1 MQNVSPHFLTRWL
14 STTNQFWFSL
24 YASGVAFCLYTC
36 IFAFRKT
43 FTVGTY
49 EGIAYLGVSYKV
61 WLIIAQ
67 VIGYGLAKFIGIKLL
82 SELPAFQRG
91 RGIIL
96 MISLA
101 GISWLFFA
109 LTPAPYNIIF
119 LFTNGLPLG
128 MGWGLVFGYLEG
140 RRVTEVLGAGVSVS
154 FIFSS
159 GFAKTVGGF
168 VMKHWGTSEY
178 WMPFVSTCLFLFP
191 LLAFLWLIDKI
202 PPPSP
207 SDEVLRTRREPMN
220 AMERKKFMFTFLP
233 GLVLLIL
240 TYMLLTA
247 FRDFRDNFSADVWQS
262 LGYGNSPEIFTKT
275 ETPVTVAILI
285 IMGSIMFIKN
295 NRVALIINHL
305 VILGGMILL
314 GISSYL
320 FDHQFI
326 SAPVWMILLGL
337 GLYLG
342 YVPFNSILFDRLI
355 ATFKYVSTVGFL
367 IYLADAFGYLGSI
380 GIMFYKEFGQA
391 SLRWLDFFIGAGY
404 VMSVVGS
411 LLITGSMIYFYFKH
425 KTWKDYRATENS

>member
-1 MQNVSPHFLTRWL
+1 MSGSLHPITQRLNQ
-14 STTNQFWFSL
+14 TNQFWFSL
-24 YASGVAFCLYTC
+24 YATLVAFCLYTC

-43 FTVGTY
+43 FTVGTF
-49 EGIAYLGVSYKV
+49 EGLIYLGVSYKV

-67 VIGYGLAKFIGIKLL
+67 VIGYGLAKFIGIKLI
-82 SELPAFQRG
+82 SELPAFKRA
-91 RGIIL
+91 RGIVI
-96 MISLA
+96 MICIA

-109 LTPAPYNIIF
+109 ITPAPYNIIF

-140 RRVTEVLGAGVSVS
+140 RRVTEVLGAGLSVS

-159 GFAKTVGGF
+159 GFAKSVGGF
-168 VMKHWGTSEY
+168 VMKNWGVSEY
-178 WMPFVSTCLFLFP
+178 WMPFVSTCLFLLP
-191 LLAFLWLIDKI
+191 LILFLWLLDKI
-202 PPPSP
+202 PPPSAL
-207 SDEVLRTRREPMN
+207 DEELRTKRQPMN
-220 AMERKKFMFTFLP
+220 AVERKKFLFAFAP

-247 FRDFRDNFSADVWQS
+247 FRDFRDNFSADVWKS
-262 LGYGNSPEIFTKT
+262 LGYGNSPEIFTRT
-275 ETPVTVAILI
+275 ETPVTIAILI
-285 IMGSIMFIKN
+285 IIGSIMFIKN

-305 VILGGMILL
+305 LILLGMILV
-314 GISSYL
+314 GISSLL
-320 FDHQFI
+320 FDSGQI
-326 SAPVWMILLGL
+326 SAPTWMILLGL

-380 GIMFYKEFGQA
+380 GVMIYKEFGQA
-391 SLRWLDFFIGAGY
+391 SLSWLEFFIGAGY

-411 LLITGSMIYFYFKH
+411 VLIISSMLYFYFKH
-425 KTWKDYRATENS
+425 RNWKIV

>member
-1 MQNVSPHFLTRWL
+1 MHPIAPHALTKWL
-14 STTNQFWFSL
+14 SQTNRFWFSL
-24 YASGVAFCLYTC
+24 YATLVAFCLYTC

-43 FTVGTY
+43 FTVGTF
-49 EGIAYLGVSYKV
+49 EGLAYLGVSYKV

-67 VIGYGLAKFIGIKLL
+67 VIGYGLAKFIGIKVI
-82 SELPAFQRG
+82 SELPAFQRAK
-91 RGIIL
+91 GIII
-96 MISLA
+96 MISMA

-109 LTPAPYNIIF
+109 ITPAPYNIIF

-140 RRVTEVLGAGVSVS
+140 RRVTEVLGAGLSVS

-159 GFAKTVGGF
+159 GFAKSVGGF
-168 VMKHWGTSEY
+168 VMKNWGTSEY
-178 WMPFVSTCLFLFP
+178 WMPFVSTCLFVLP
-191 LLAFLWLIDKI
+191 LLLFLWLLNKI
-202 PPPSP
+202 PPPSAL
-207 SDEVLRTRREPMN
+207 DEEMRTRRQPMD
-220 AMERKKFMFTFLP
+220 AAERKKFLYAFAP

-247 FRDFRDNFSADVWQS
+247 FRDFRDNFSADVWKS

-275 ETPVTVAILI
+275 ETPVTIAILI

-295 NRVALIINHL
+295 NRVALIVNHL
-305 VILGGMILL
+305 LILSGMILV

-320 FDHQFI
+320 YDGGHI
-326 SAPVWMILLGL
+326 SAPWWMILLGL

-380 GIMFYKEFGQA
+380 GVMIYKEFGQA
-391 SLRWLDFFIGAGY
+391 SLSWLEFFVGAGY

-411 LLITGSMIYFYFKH
+411 VLIVCSMVYFYYKH
-425 KTWKDYRATENS
+425 RQWNKERVTPV

>member
-1 MQNVSPHFLTRWL
+1 MSRSPIHPITQQL
-14 STTNQFWFSL
+14 SQTNRFWFSIYVSL
-24 YASGVAFCLYTC
+24 VAFCLYTC

-43 FTVGTY
+43 FTVGTF
-49 EGIAYLGVSYKV
+49 EGLSYLGVSYKV

-67 VIGYGLAKFIGIKLL
+67 VVGYGLAKFIGIKVI
-82 SELPAFQRG
+82 SELPAFQRAK
-91 RGIIL
+91 GIII
-96 MISLA
+96 MISIA

-109 LTPAPYNIIF
+109 ITPAPYNIFF

-140 RRVTEVLGAGVSVS
+140 RRVTEVLGAGLSVS

-159 GFAKTVGGF
+159 GFAKSVGGF
-168 VMKHWGTSEY
+168 VMKNWGTSEY

-191 LLAFLWLIDKI
+191 LLLFLWLLDKI
-202 PPPSP
+202 PPPSAL
-207 SDEVLRTRREPMN
+207 DEELRTKRQPMN
-220 AMERKKFMFTFLP
+220 AVERKKLLFAFAP

-247 FRDFRDNFSADVWQS
+247 FRDFRDNFSADVWKS

-275 ETPVTVAILI
+275 EAPVTIAILI

-305 VILGGMILL
+305 LILSGMILV
-314 GISSYL
+314 GVSSLL
-320 FDHQFI
+320 FDTGQI
-326 SAPVWMILLGL
+326 SAPAWMILLGL

-380 GIMFYKEFGQA
+380 GVMMYKEFGQP
-391 SLRWLDFFIGAGY
+391 SLSWLDFFIGAGY

-411 LLITGSMIYFYFKH
+411 ILIIGSMIYFYFKH
-425 KTWKDYRATENS
+425 CSWKIV

>member
-1 MQNVSPHFLTRWL
+1 MSSSL
-14 STTNQFWFSL
+14 SHPITQKLSQTNRFWFSI
-24 YASGVAFCLYTC
+24 YATLVAFCLYTC

-43 FTVGTY
+43 FTVGTF
-49 EGIAYLGVSYKV
+49 EGLAYLGVSYKV

-67 VIGYGLAKFIGIKLL
+67 VIGYGLAKFIGIKVI
-82 SELPAFQRG
+82 SELPAFKRA
-91 RGIIL
+91 RGIVI
-96 MISLA
+96 MISIA

-109 LTPAPYNIIF
+109 ITPAPYNIFF

-140 RRVTEVLGAGVSVS
+140 RRVTEVLGAGLSVS

-159 GFAKTVGGF
+159 GFAKSVGKF
-168 VMKHWGTSEY
+168 VMNNWGTSEY

-191 LLAFLWLIDKI
+191 LLLFLWLLDKL
-202 PPPSP
+202 PPPSAI
-207 SDEVLRTRREPMN
+207 DEEMRTKRQPMN
-220 AMERKKFMFTFLP
+220 AVERKKFMLAFAP

-247 FRDFRDNFSADVWQS
+247 FRDFRDNFSADVWKS
-262 LGYGNSPEIFTKT
+262 LGYGNSAEIFTKT
-275 ETPVTVAILI
+275 EVPITLAILV

-295 NRVALIINHL
+295 NRVALIVNHL
-305 VILGGMILL
+305 LILL
-314 GISSYL
+314 GMVLVGVSSFL
-320 FDHQFI
+320 FDREQI
-326 SAPVWMILLGL
+326 SAPVWMIMLGL

-380 GIMFYKEFGQA
+380 GVMIYKEFGQA
-391 SLRWLDFFIGAGY
+391 SLSWLDFFIGAGY
-404 VMSVVGS
+404 VMSIVGS
-411 LLITGSMIYFYFKH
+411 VLIMGSMVYFYFRH
-425 KTWKDYRATENS
+425 RSWKNV

>member
-1 MQNVSPHFLTRWL
+1 MTSSL
-14 STTNQFWFSL
+14 SHPITQKLNQTNKFWFSL
-24 YASGVAFCLYTC
+24 YATLVAFCLYTC

-43 FTVGTY
+43 FTVGTF
-49 EGIAYLGVSYKV
+49 EGLAYLGVSYKV

-67 VIGYGLAKFIGIKLL
+67 VIGYGLAKFIGIKVI
-82 SELPAFQRG
+82 SELPAFKRA
-91 RGIIL
+91 RGIL
-96 MISLA
+96 VMISVA

-109 LTPAPYNIIF
+109 ITPAPYNIFF

-140 RRVTEVLGAGVSVS
+140 RRVTEVLGAGLSVS

-159 GFAKTVGGF
+159 GFAKSVGKF
-168 VMKHWGTSEY
+168 VMNNWGTSEY
-178 WMPFVSTCLFLFP
+178 WMPFVSTCLFLLP
-191 LLAFLWLIDKI
+191 LLLFLWLLDKL
-202 PPPSP
+202 PPPSAL
-207 SDEVLRTRREPMN
+207 DEEMRTRRQPMN
-220 AMERKKFMFTFLP
+220 AAERKKFMLAFAP

-247 FRDFRDNFSADVWQS
+247 FRDFRDNFSADVWKS
-262 LGYGNSPEIFTKT
+262 LGYGSSAEIFTKT
-275 ETPVTVAILI
+275 EVPITIAILV

-295 NRVALIINHL
+295 NRVALIVNHL
-305 VILGGMILL
+305 LILLGMILV
-314 GISSYL
+314 GVSSFL
-320 FDHQFI
+320 FDRALI
-326 SAPVWMILLGL
+326 SAPVWMIMLGL

-380 GIMFYKEFGQA
+380 GVMMYKEFGQA
-391 SLRWLDFFIGAGY
+391 SLSWLDFFIGAGY

-411 LLITGSMIYFYFKH
+411 VLIIGSMIYFYFRH
-425 KTWKDYRATENS
+425 RSWKNV

>member
-1 MQNVSPHFLTRWL
+1 MHPIAPHTLTTWL
-14 STTNQFWFSL
+14 KNTNRFWFSV
-24 YASGVAFCLYTC
+24 YATLVAFCLYTC

-43 FTVGTY
+43 FTVGTF
-49 EGIAYLGVSYKV
+49 EGLIYLGVSYKV

-67 VIGYGLAKFIGIKLL
+67 VIGYGLAKFIGIKVI
-82 SELPAFQRG
+82 SELPAFQRAK
-91 RGIIL
+91 GIII
-96 MISLA
+96 MISVA

-109 LTPAPYNIIF
+109 ITPAPYNIIF

-140 RRVTEVLGAGVSVS
+140 RRVTEVLGAGLSVS

-159 GFAKTVGGF
+159 GFAKSVGGF

-191 LLAFLWLIDKI
+191 LLFFLWLLNKV
-202 PPPSP
+202 PPPSAL
-207 SDEVLRTRREPMN
+207 DEELRTKRQPMN
-220 AMERKKFMFTFLP
+220 AEERKKFMFAFAP

-247 FRDFRDNFSADVWQS
+247 FRDFRDNFSADVWKS
-262 LGYGNSPEIFTKT
+262 LGYGNSPEIFTQT
-275 ETPVTVAILI
+275 EVPVTLAILI

-295 NRVALIINHL
+295 NRIALIINH
-305 VILGGMILL
+305 ILILIGMILV
-314 GISSYL
+314 GVSSFL
-320 FDHQFI
+320 FEGGYI
-326 SAPVWMILLGL
+326 NAPVWMILLGL

-380 GIMFYKEFGQA
+380 GVMVYKEFGQA
-391 SLRWLDFFIGAGY
+391 NLSWLDFFVGAGY
-404 VMSVVGS
+404 IMSVTGS
-411 LLITGSMIYFYFKH
+411 ILILSSMIYFYFKH
-425 KTWKDYRATENS
+425 RKWNKERVTPS

>member
-1 MQNVSPHFLTRWL
+1 MSSSL
-14 STTNQFWFSL
+14 SHPITQKLSQANKFWFSL
-24 YASGVAFCLYTC
+24 YATLVAFCLYTC

-43 FTVGTY
+43 FTVGTF
-49 EGIAYLGVSYKV
+49 EGLAYLGVSYKV

-67 VIGYGLAKFIGIKLL
+67 VIGYGLAKFIGIKVI
-82 SELPAFQRG
+82 SELPAFKRA
-91 RGIIL
+91 RGILI
-96 MISLA
+96 MISVA

-109 LTPAPYNIIF
+109 ITPAPYNIFF

-140 RRVTEVLGAGVSVS
+140 RRVTEVLGAGLSVS

-159 GFAKTVGGF
+159 GFAKSVGKF
-168 VMKHWGTSEY
+168 VMNNWGTSEY

-191 LLAFLWLIDKI
+191 LLLFLWLLDKL
-202 PPPSP
+202 PPPSAL
-207 SDEVLRTRREPMN
+207 DEEMRTRRQPMN
-220 AMERKKFMFTFLP
+220 AAERKKFMLAFAP

-247 FRDFRDNFSADVWQS
+247 FRDFRDNFSADVWKS
-262 LGYGNSPEIFTKT
+262 LGYGSSAEIFTKT
-275 ETPVTVAILI
+275 EVPITIAILV

-295 NRVALIINHL
+295 NRAALIINHL
-305 VILGGMILL
+305 LILL
-314 GISSYL
+314 GMVLVGVSSFL
-320 FDHQFI
+320 FDRALI
-326 SAPVWMILLGL
+326 SAPVWMIMLGL

-380 GIMFYKEFGQA
+380 GVMMYKEFGQA
-391 SLRWLDFFIGAGY
+391 SLSWLDFFVGAGY

-411 LLITGSMIYFYFKH
+411 VLIIGSMIYFYFRH
-425 KTWKDYRATENS
+425 RSWKNV

>member
-1 MQNVSPHFLTRWL
+1 M
-14 STTNQFWFSL
+14 
-24 YASGVAFCLYTC
+24 YATLVAFCLYTC

-43 FTVGTY
+43 FTVGTF
-49 EGIAYLGVSYKV
+49 EGLSYLGVSYKV

-67 VIGYGLAKFIGIKLL
+67 VVGYGIAKFIGIKLI
-82 SELPAFQRG
+82 SELPASQRAK
-91 RGIIL
+91 GIII
-96 MISLA
+96 MIIIA
-101 GISWLFFA
+101 GVSWLFFA
-109 LTPAPYNIIF
+109 ITPAPYNIFF

-159 GFAKTVGGF
+159 GFAKSVGGY
-168 VMKHWGTSEY
+168 VMKNWGTSEY
-178 WMPFVSTCLFLFP
+178 WMPFVSTCLFLLP
-191 LLAFLWLIDKI
+191 LLLFLWLLDKV
-202 PPPSP
+202 PPPSDL
-207 SDEVLRTRREPMN
+207 DEAHRTKRQPMN
-220 AMERKKFMFTFLP
+220 AEERKKFMLAFAP

-247 FRDFRDNFSADVWQS
+247 FRDFRDNFSADVWKS

-275 ETPVTVAILI
+275 EVPITIVILI

-295 NRVALIINHL
+295 NRVALIVNHL
-305 VILGGMILL
+305 LILSGMILV
-314 GISSYL
+314 GVSSLL
-320 FDHQFI
+320 FDTGQI
-326 SAPVWMILLGL
+326 SAPTWMIMLGL

-380 GIMFYKEFGQA
+380 GVMIYKEFGQA
-391 SLRWLDFFIGAGY
+391 SLSWLDFFIGAGY

-411 LLITGSMIYFYFKH
+411 ILIMGSMIYFYFRH
-425 KTWKDYRATENS
+425 RGWKTV

>member
-1 MQNVSPHFLTRWL
+1 MSSSL
-14 STTNQFWFSL
+14 SHPITQKLSQTNRFWFSI
-24 YASGVAFCLYTC
+24 YATLVAFCLYTC

-43 FTVGTY
+43 FTVGTF
-49 EGIAYLGVSYKV
+49 EGLAYLGVSYKV

-67 VIGYGLAKFIGIKLL
+67 VIGYGLAKFIGIKVI
-82 SELPAFQRG
+82 SELPAFKRA
-91 RGIIL
+91 RGIII
-96 MISLA
+96 MISIA

-109 LTPAPYNIIF
+109 ITPAPYNIFF

-140 RRVTEVLGAGVSVS
+140 RRVTEVLGAGLSVS

-159 GFAKTVGGF
+159 GFAKSVGKF
-168 VMKHWGTSEY
+168 VMNNWGTSEY

-191 LLAFLWLIDKI
+191 LLLFLWLLDKI

-207 SDEVLRTRREPMN
+207 LDEEMRTKRQPMN
-220 AMERKKFMFTFLP
+220 AVERKKFMLAFAP

-247 FRDFRDNFSADVWQS
+247 FRDFRDNFSADVWKS
-262 LGYGNSPEIFTKT
+262 LGYGNSAEIFTKT
-275 ETPVTVAILI
+275 EVPITIAILV

-295 NRVALIINHL
+295 NRAALIINHL
-305 VILGGMILL
+305 LILLGMILV
-314 GISSYL
+314 GVSSFL
-320 FDHQFI
+320 FDHQQI
-326 SAPVWMILLGL
+326 SAPVWMIMLGL

-380 GIMFYKEFGQA
+380 GVMIYKEFGQA
-391 SLRWLDFFIGAGY
+391 SLSWLDFFIGAGY

-411 LLITGSMIYFYFKH
+411 VLIIGSMVYFYFRH
-425 KTWKDYRATENS
+425 RRWKNV

>member
-1 MQNVSPHFLTRWL
+1 MQSFSPHPLTRWL
-14 STTNQFWFSL
+14 SQTNRFWFSL
-24 YASGVAFCLYTC
+24 YAALVAFSLYTC

-43 FTVGTY
+43 FTVGTF
-49 EGIAYLGVSYKV
+49 EGLVYLGVSYKV

-67 VIGYGLAKFIGIKLL
+67 VIGYGLAKFIGIKVI
-82 SELPAFQRG
+82 SELPAFKRVK
-91 RGIIL
+91 GIII
-96 MISLA
+96 MISIA

-109 LTPAPYNIIF
+109 ITPAPYNIIF

-140 RRVTEVLGAGVSVS
+140 RRVTEVLGAGISVS

-159 GFAKTVGGF
+159 GFAKSVGGF

-178 WMPFVSTCLFLFP
+178 WMPFVSTCLFLLP
-191 LLAFLWLIDKI
+191 LLLFLWLINKI
-202 PPPSP
+202 PSP
-207 SDEVLRTRREPMN
+207 SPADEELRTRRQPMN
-220 AMERKKFMFTFLP
+220 AEERKKFMFTFLP

-247 FRDFRDNFSADVWQS
+247 FRDFRDNFSADVWKS
-262 LGYGNSPEIFTKT
+262 LGYGNSPEIFTQT
-275 ETPVTVAILI
+275 ETPVTIAILI

-295 NRVALIINHL
+295 NRIALIVNHL
-305 VILGGMILL
+305 LILSGMILVGL
-314 GISSYL
+314 SSYL
-320 FDHQFI
+320 FKSNLI
-326 SAPVWMILLGL
+326 SDQVWMILLGL

-380 GIMFYKEFGQA
+380 GVMIYKEFGQPNL
-391 SLRWLDFFIGAGY
+391 SWLDFFVEAGY

-411 LLITGSMIYFYFKH
+411 LLIVSSMIFFYFKH
-425 KTWKDYRATENS
+425 RTWKTN

>member
-1 MQNVSPHFLTRWL
+1 MSL
-14 STTNQFWFSL
+14 STIHPITQKLSQTNRFWFSL
-24 YASGVAFCLYTC
+24 YVTLVAFCLYTC

-43 FTVGTY
+43 FTVGTF
-49 EGIAYLGVSYKV
+49 EGLSYLGVSYKV

-67 VIGYGLAKFIGIKLL
+67 VVGYGLAKFIGIKVI
-82 SELPAFQRG
+82 SELPAFQRAK
-91 RGIIL
+91 GIVI
-96 MISLA
+96 MISMA
-101 GISWLFFA
+101 GISWFFFA
-109 LTPAPYNIIF
+109 ITPAPYNIFF

-140 RRVTEVLGAGVSVS
+140 RRVTEVLGAGLSVS

-159 GFAKTVGGF
+159 GFAKSVGGF
-168 VMKHWGTSEY
+168 VMKNWGTSQY

-191 LLAFLWLIDKI
+191 LLLFLWLLDKI

-207 SDEVLRTRREPMN
+207 IDEELRTKRQPMN
-220 AMERKKFMFTFLP
+220 AEERKKFLFAFAP

-247 FRDFRDNFSADVWQS
+247 FRDFRDNFSADVWET
-262 LGYGNSPEIFTKT
+262 LGYGNSPEIFTQT
-275 ETPVTVAILI
+275 EVPVTITILI

-305 VILGGMILL
+305 LILFGMILV
-314 GISSYL
+314 GVSSLL
-320 FDHQFI
+320 FDTGQI
-326 SAPVWMILLGL
+326 SAPTWMILLGL

-380 GIMFYKEFGQA
+380 GVMMYKEFGQA
-391 SLRWLDFFIGAGY
+391 SLSWLDFFIGAGY
-404 VMSVVGS
+404 IMSVVGS
-411 LLITGSMIYFYFKH
+411 ILIIGSMLYFYYKH
-425 KTWKDYRATENS
+425 LSRKIA